1 MDFITEQPL
10 ATLNSTAGKPVLTFE
25 RQFDHPREL
34 VWRAITDPVELSQ
47 WFPASVR
54 TEPFVGAPMRFS
66 FDGQLDL
73 GDRYADGEVLELEPP
88 AVYAFRWV
96 DAYYRFELTPTE
108 SGCRLLFVVT
118 LSGVRTTGDL
128 PSITRQAPGWDGCL
142 EILAARLD
150 GREAV
155 PMDGPHF
162 LDRAERYV
170 EEYGLADGVVEPGSV
185 VEGEGDGYVVRFER
199 DLVQSPAIVW
209 ETLAG
214 VDERPEGP
222 VVGGAPPLVST
233 HGYLC
238 EGDLTEVEPTR
249 VIEYSW
255 RHDDAPAG
263 HVRFE
268 LQAQEPIG
276 TRLVLTQSVPASL
289 GDLLPAA
296 LAAWHTHLE
305 LFFAALYDDVR
316 CPWPTHRTEHLT
328 KLYADRLTEIER

>member
-1 MDFITEQPL
+1 MDSITGQPL
-10 ATLNSTAGKPVLTFE
+10 ATLNSAAGKPVLVFE
-25 RQFDHPREL
+25 RLLNHPREL
-34 VWRAITDPVELSQ
+34 VWRAISDPDELSQ
-47 WFPASVR
+47 WFPATVR
-54 TEPFVGAPMRFS
+54 TELVVGAPMGFS

-73 GDRYADGEVLELEPP
+73 GDRYADGEVLEVDPP

-108 SGCRLLFVVT
+108 TGCRLLFVVT

-128 PSITRQAPGWDGCL
+128 PSVTRQAPGWDGCL
-142 EILAARLD
+142 ELLAARLD

-155 PMDGPHF
+155 PMDAARF

-170 EEYGLADGVVEPGSV
+170 EEYGLADGVVESDGV
-185 VEGEGDGYVVRFER
+185 VEGGGYLARFER
-199 DLVQSPAIVW
+199 DLVQSPTTVW
-209 ETLAG
+209 ETLLLGAA
-214 VDERPEGP
+214 DQPTDP
-222 VVGGAPPLVST
+222 VVGGPPPLRIT
-233 HGYLC
+233 HGYLS
-238 EGDLTEVEPTR
+238 EGELTEVEHTR
-249 VIEYSW
+249 VLEYSW

-276 TRLVLTQSVPASL
+276 TRLVLTQSVPTAL
-289 GDLLPAA
+289 GELLPTV

-316 CPWPTHRTEHLT
+316 CPWPTHRTDQLT
-328 KLYADRLTEIER
+328 KLYADRLAESER